1 MRVYLNECKKEKAVN
16 DGRQGTDLDSQY
28 TKGTSFRARAE
39 ARQRE
44 YRAGILGVGWSE
56 HGHWLCEDAV
66 ARGAN
71 FVVPE
76 AFEAAQKRD
85 RAGKGVGART
95 FKNMLSSQAMCF
107 NLFAPLAGDM
117 PLTARVLRSFLPWLG
132 RVDAIHIEYTPSNE
146 IFGDQT
152 GLGGVDC
159 DVLIEGTS
167 DHGEAT
173 VVVLET
179 KFVEPEFSVCS
190 FCHPKRIKEG
200 KSYCSGAIPVRNDS
214 GVCLYE
220 SQKHYRYWQRTIELG
235 TLDASRLPT
244 DECPFSGPLW
254 QLWLNHVLAHAEA
267 ARRKTPRAVFGVVAP
282 EANDA
287 LHRGLRIFEEFIH
300 LLAEPSSFVFI
311 GVDAFIQ
318 SLREV
323 AESEAHHDAWIEG
336 LQARYTSI

>member
-1 MRVYLNECKKEKAVN
+1 MNERRYATEL
-16 DGRQGTDLDSQY
+16 GPQY
-28 TKGTSFRARAE
+28 TKGRSFRARAE

-44 YRAGILGVGWSE
+44 YRAGVLGVDWSE

-66 ARGAN
+66 AHGAN

-85 RAGKGVGART
+85 NAGKGVGART

-107 NLFAPLAGDM
+107 NLFAPLANDM
-117 PLTARVLRSFLPWLG
+117 PLAARVLRSFLPWLG

-159 DVLIEGTS
+159 DVLIEGTLN
-167 DHGEAT
+167 DGDGA
-173 VVVLET
+173 VIVLET

-190 FCHPKRIKEG
+190 FCQPRRIKEG
-200 KSYCSGAIPVRNDS
+200 KPYCSGSIPVRTDP
-214 GVCLYE
+214 GACLYK

-235 TLDASRLPT
+235 TLAENKLPA
-244 DECPFSGPLW
+244 DKCPFSGPLW
-254 QLWLNHVLAHAEA
+254 QLWVNHVLAHAEA

-282 EANDA
+282 ETNDA

-300 LLAEPSSFVFI
+300 LLAEQSSFVFI

-323 AESEAHHDAWIEG
+323 TESEAHHEAWIEG